1 MVEKSLSNRSDMKGK
16 RQYWRPNAHYFAVIL
31 RRGPVCSCGFRIS
44 AASEQAG
51 RCGPGTG

>member
-16 RQYWRPNAHYFAVIL
+16 RQYWRPNVHYFAIIL
-31 RRGPVCSCGFRIS
+31 RRGQVCSCGFRIS